1 MTYLRLQKGIW
12 CYILINPVGIR
23 LNNQDV
29 KKLKQKANTKRTPM
43 ATMVRSELAK
53 HIRENEKE

>member
-12 CYILINPVGIR
+12 CYILINPVGIW
-23 LNNQDV
+23 LNNQLIM
-29 KKLKQKANTKRTPM
+29 KLKQIANTKRIPM

-53 HIRENEKE
+53 HIRENEK

>member
-12 CYILINPVGIR
+12 CYILINPVGIW
-23 LNNQDV
+23 LNNQDI
-29 KKLKQKANTKRTPM
+29 KKLKQKANTKRIPM

-53 HIRENEKE
+53 LIRENEK

>member
-1 MTYLRLQKGIW
+1 MTYLRIQKGIW
-12 CYILINPVGIR
+12 CHILINPVGIW

-29 KKLKQKANTKRTPM
+29 KKLKQKANTKSIPM

-53 HIRENEKE
+53 HIRENEK